1 MNHFS
6 LIALKIF
13 SLSFDSLLITC
24 YCGVLWF
31 ILKFA
36 KFLYLYVKL
45 FPQTWEVFGHY
56 FFSLTLSLLG
66 FLLFVYL
73 AAWWYLISHLCSII
87 FFSSDLG
94 TSNDLVSGS
103 LIIYFAYLILLNP
116 SSESFNLVLI
126 SPCSI
131 ISVWFSFVLLI
142 LLATLHEVEILLWQ
156 KWLPLFLDY
165 SIIEFFFICICVC
178 INLCS
183 FYGSEVGTVWLDAIM
198 VP

>member
-24 YCGVLWF
+24 YCVVLWF

-66 FLLFVYL
+66 FLLFVHL
-73 AAWWYLISHLCSII
+73 AAWWCLISHLCSII

-94 TSNDLVSGS
+94 TSTDLVSGS

-116 SSESFNLVLI
+116 SSESFN
-126 SPCSI
+126 
-131 ISVWFSFVLLI
+131 WFFYLPALSFLFGSLLYCWYS
-142 LLATLHEVEILLWQ
+142 LLPYMRLRFFSDRNGCFYFLTI
-156 KWLPLFLDY
+156 PL
-165 SIIEFFFICICVC
+165 
-178 INLCS
+178 
-183 FYGSEVGTVWLDAIM
+183 
-198 VP
+198 